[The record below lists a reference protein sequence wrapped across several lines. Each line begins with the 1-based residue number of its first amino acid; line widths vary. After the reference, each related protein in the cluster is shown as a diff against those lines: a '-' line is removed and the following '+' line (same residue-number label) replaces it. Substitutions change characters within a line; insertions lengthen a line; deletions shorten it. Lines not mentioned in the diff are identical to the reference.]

1 MLYDILMIDDD
12 FSLTNSDE
20 NITWEKNAI
29 LLYLNLVRENL
40 RVIWTTGEIED
51 LKRLDASHLHSIKH
65 IICDLHL
72 TGIKDGDS
80 NELIISKIMSIFK
93 ELNDNLKEEKI
104 TVYISSEYIKEHKGI
119 DIELPERVISR
130 YKDKYKIR
138 KFTNKNAIPEGI
150 KEKLK
155 NEVLLFHVKNQI
167 ISKHAELDRCI
178 GDTFLNNK
186 EPEKEEHRNKH
197 EKLYQKLHKY
207 LSFPNKLD
215 IAKNFSPVALDQNLI
230 DKFNSIRNQIA
241 HEPVNSLRELRA
253 KEGLPLD
260 TFSNL
265 SKTIEKIDSIIKKHR
280 TNKAQNSYMIKQQ

>member
-12 FSLTNSDE
+12 FSLTNDSKDVSWTE
-20 NITWEKNAI
+20 NAI
-29 LLYLNLVRENL
+29 HLYLKLVRKNL

-72 TGIKDGDS
+72 TGIKERDS

-104 TVYISSEYIKEHKGI
+104 TVYISSKYIQEHQGI
-119 DIELPERVISR
+119 DIELPERVSSR
-130 YKDKYKIR
+130 YKDKYKILI
-138 KFTNKNAIPEGI
+138 FTNKNAIEPTA
-150 KEKLK
+150 EKALI
-155 NEVLLFHVKNQI
+155 EEALLNHVKNQI

-197 EKLYQKLHKY
+197 EKLYRKLHKY
-207 LSFPNKLD
+207 LSFPQKLD

-230 DKFNSIRNQIA
+230 GKFNSIRNQIA

-265 SKTIEKIDSIIKKHR
+265 SKTIEKIDSIIKNIELTKPKTH
-280 TNKAQNSYMIKQQ
+280 T